1 MEYFLVKF
9 ICKIFQYIIISILE
23 FKIMAETVGERLK
36 RIRLEHNFTQKQI
49 ADYLGFKQG
58 QIAKLESNERTLK
71 SDSLIKLSNLYRC
84 SPEYIILG
92 IGEYSKTNLA
102 FRSKEKNLSLEDIA
116 EMNRIID
123 NLEFLSRITN
133 EK

>member
-1 MEYFLVKF
+1 
-9 ICKIFQYIIISILE
+9 
-23 FKIMAETVGERLK
+23 MAETVGERLK
-36 RIRLEHNFTQKQI
+36 RIRLEHNFTKKQI

-102 FRSKEKNLSLEDIA
+102 FRSNEKNLSLEDIA

-133 EK
+133 EQ

>member
-1 MEYFLVKF
+1 MT
-9 ICKIFQYIIISILE
+9 
-23 FKIMAETVGERLK
+23 ETVGERLK

-102 FRSKEKNLSLEDIA
+102 FRSNEKNLSLDDIA

>member
-1 MEYFLVKF
+1 
-9 ICKIFQYIIISILE
+9 
-23 FKIMAETVGERLK
+23 MAETVGERLK

-71 SDSLIKLSNLYRC
+71 SDSLIKLSNLHRC

-102 FRSKEKNLSLEDIA
+102 FRSNEKNLSLDDIA

-133 EK
+133 EQ

>member
-1 MEYFLVKF
+1 MG
-9 ICKIFQYIIISILE
+9 
-23 FKIMAETVGERLK
+23 ETIGERLK

-102 FRSKEKNLSLEDIA
+102 FRSNEKNLSLEDIA

-133 EK
+133 EQ

>member
-1 MEYFLVKF
+1 
-9 ICKIFQYIIISILE
+9 
-23 FKIMAETVGERLK
+23 MAETVGERLK

-71 SDSLIKLSNLYRC
+71 SDSLNKLSNLYRC

-102 FRSKEKNLSLEDIA
+102 FRSNEKNLSLDDIA

-133 EK
+133 EQ

>member
-1 MEYFLVKF
+1 
-9 ICKIFQYIIISILE
+9 
-23 FKIMAETVGERLK
+23 MAETIGERLK

-102 FRSKEKNLSLEDIA
+102 FRSNEKNLSLEDIA

-133 EK
+133 EQ

>member
-1 MEYFLVKF
+1 MTG
-9 ICKIFQYIIISILE
+9 
-23 FKIMAETVGERLK
+23 TVGERLK

-102 FRSKEKNLSLEDIA
+102 FRSNEKNLSLDDIA

-123 NLEFLSRITN
+123 NLEFLSRITS

>member
-1 MEYFLVKF
+1 
-9 ICKIFQYIIISILE
+9 
-23 FKIMAETVGERLK
+23 MAETVGERLK

-71 SDSLIKLSNLYRC
+71 SNSLIKLSNLYRC

-102 FRSKEKNLSLEDIA
+102 FRSNEKNLSLEDIA

-133 EK
+133 EQ

>member
-1 MEYFLVKF
+1 
-9 ICKIFQYIIISILE
+9 
-23 FKIMAETVGERLK
+23 MAETVGERLK

-71 SDSLIKLSNLYRC
+71 SDSLSKLSNLYRC

-102 FRSKEKNLSLEDIA
+102 FRSNEKNLSLDDIA

-133 EK
+133 EQ

>member
-1 MEYFLVKF
+1 
-9 ICKIFQYIIISILE
+9 
-23 FKIMAETVGERLK
+23 MAETVGERLK
-36 RIRLEHNFTQKQI
+36 RIRLEHKFTQKQI

-102 FRSKEKNLSLEDIA
+102 FRSNEKNLSLEDIA

-133 EK
+133 EE

>member
-92 IGEYSKTNLA
+92 IGEYSKTNMA

-133 EK
+133 EE

>member
-1 MEYFLVKF
+1 
-9 ICKIFQYIIISILE
+9 
-23 FKIMAETVGERLK
+23 MAETVGERLK

-102 FRSKEKNLSLEDIA
+102 FRSNEKNLSLEDIA

>member
-1 MEYFLVKF
+1 MT
-9 ICKIFQYIIISILE
+9 
-23 FKIMAETVGERLK
+23 ETVGERLK

-102 FRSKEKNLSLEDIA
+102 FRSNEKNLSLEDIA

-133 EK
+133 EQ

>member
-1 MEYFLVKF
+1 MT
-9 ICKIFQYIIISILE
+9 
-23 FKIMAETVGERLK
+23 ETVGERLK

-102 FRSKEKNLSLEDIA
+102 FRSNKKNLSLEDMA

-123 NLEFLSRITN
+123 NLEFLSRITS
-133 EK
+133 KQD

>member
-1 MEYFLVKF
+1 
-9 ICKIFQYIIISILE
+9 
-23 FKIMAETVGERLK
+23 MAETVGERLK

-102 FRSKEKNLSLEDIA
+102 FRSNEKNLSLEDIA

-133 EK
+133 EE

>member
-1 MEYFLVKF
+1 
-9 ICKIFQYIIISILE
+9 
-23 FKIMAETVGERLK
+23 MAETVGERLK

-102 FRSKEKNLSLEDIA
+102 FRSNEKNLSLDDIA

-133 EK
+133 E

>member
-1 MEYFLVKF
+1 
-9 ICKIFQYIIISILE
+9 
-23 FKIMAETVGERLK
+23 MAETVGERLK

-58 QIAKLESNERTLK
+58 QIAKLESNERKLK
-71 SDSLIKLSNLYRC
+71 SDSLTKLSNLYRC

-102 FRSKEKNLSLEDIA
+102 FRSNEKNLSLDDIA

-133 EK
+133 EQ

>member
-1 MEYFLVKF
+1 
-9 ICKIFQYIIISILE
+9 
-23 FKIMAETVGERLK
+23 MAETVGKRLK

-102 FRSKEKNLSLEDIA
+102 FRSNEKNLSLEDIA

>member
-1 MEYFLVKF
+1 
-9 ICKIFQYIIISILE
+9 
-23 FKIMAETVGERLK
+23 MAETVGERLK
-36 RIRLEHNFTQKQI
+36 KIRLEHNFTQKQI

-102 FRSKEKNLSLEDIA
+102 FRSNEKNLSLDDIA

-133 EK
+133 EE

>member
-1 MEYFLVKF
+1 
-9 ICKIFQYIIISILE
+9 
-23 FKIMAETVGERLK
+23 MAETVGERLK
-36 RIRLEHNFTQKQI
+36 RITLEHNFTQKQI

-102 FRSKEKNLSLEDIA
+102 FRSNEKNLSLDDIA

-133 EK
+133 EQ

>member
-1 MEYFLVKF
+1 MTG
-9 ICKIFQYIIISILE
+9 
-23 FKIMAETVGERLK
+23 TVGERLK

-102 FRSKEKNLSLEDIA
+102 FRSNEKNLSLDDIA

-133 EK
+133 EQ

>member
-1 MEYFLVKF
+1 MT
-9 ICKIFQYIIISILE
+9 
-23 FKIMAETVGERLK
+23 ETVGERLK

-92 IGEYSKTNLA
+92 IGEYSKTILA
-102 FRSKEKNLSLEDIA
+102 FRSKEK
-116 EMNRIID
+116 
-123 NLEFLSRITN
+123 
-133 EK
+133 

>member
-1 MEYFLVKF
+1 
-9 ICKIFQYIIISILE
+9 
-23 FKIMAETVGERLK
+23 MAETVGERLK
-36 RIRLEHNFTQKQI
+36 KIRLEHNFTQKQI

-102 FRSKEKNLSLEDIA
+102 FRSNEKNLSLDDIA

-133 EK
+133 EQ

>member
-1 MEYFLVKF
+1 MV
-9 ICKIFQYIIISILE
+9 
-23 FKIMAETVGERLK
+23 ETVGDRLK

-102 FRSKEKNLSLEDIA
+102 FRSNEKNLSLDDIA

-133 EK
+133 EQ

>member
-1 MEYFLVKF
+1 
-9 ICKIFQYIIISILE
+9 
-23 FKIMAETVGERLK
+23 MAETVGERLK

-102 FRSKEKNLSLEDIA
+102 FRSNEKNLSLEDIA

-123 NLEFLSRITN
+123 NLEFLSRITS

>member
-1 MEYFLVKF
+1 MG
-9 ICKIFQYIIISILE
+9 
-23 FKIMAETVGERLK
+23 ETIGERLK

-49 ADYLGFKQG
+49 AEYLGFKQG

-84 SPEYIILG
+84 SQEYIILG

-102 FRSKEKNLSLEDIA
+102 FRSNNKNLSMDDIA

-133 EK
+133 EQ

>member
-1 MEYFLVKF
+1 
-9 ICKIFQYIIISILE
+9 
-23 FKIMAETVGERLK
+23 MAETVGERLK

-71 SDSLIKLSNLYRC
+71 SDSIIKLSNLYRC

-102 FRSKEKNLSLEDIA
+102 FRSNEKNLSLDDIA

-133 EK
+133 E

>member
-1 MEYFLVKF
+1 
-9 ICKIFQYIIISILE
+9 
-23 FKIMAETVGERLK
+23 MAETVGERLK

-58 QIAKLESNERTLK
+58 QIAKLENNERTLK

-102 FRSKEKNLSLEDIA
+102 FRSNEKNLSLDDIA

-133 EK
+133 EQ

>member
-1 MEYFLVKF
+1 
-9 ICKIFQYIIISILE
+9 
-23 FKIMAETVGERLK
+23 MAETVGERLK
-36 RIRLEHNFTQKQI
+36 RIRLEHKFTQKQI

-102 FRSKEKNLSLEDIA
+102 FRSNEKNLSLEDIA

-123 NLEFLSRITN
+123 NQEFLSRITN
-133 EK
+133 EQ

>member
-1 MEYFLVKF
+1 MT
-9 ICKIFQYIIISILE
+9 
-23 FKIMAETVGERLK
+23 ETVGERLK

-123 NLEFLSRITN
+123 NLEFLSRITS

>member
-1 MEYFLVKF
+1 
-9 ICKIFQYIIISILE
+9 
-23 FKIMAETVGERLK
+23 MAETVGERLK

-49 ADYLGFKQG
+49 AGYLGFKQG

-102 FRSKEKNLSLEDIA
+102 FRSNEKNLSLDDIA

-133 EK
+133 EQ

>member
-1 MEYFLVKF
+1 
-9 ICKIFQYIIISILE
+9 
-23 FKIMAETVGERLK
+23 MAETVGERLK
-36 RIRLEHNFTQKQI
+36 KIRLEHNFTQKQI

-102 FRSKEKNLSLEDIA
+102 FRSNEKNLSLDDIA

>member
-1 MEYFLVKF
+1 
-9 ICKIFQYIIISILE
+9 
-23 FKIMAETVGERLK
+23 MAETVGERLK

-102 FRSKEKNLSLEDIA
+102 FRSNEKKLSLEDIA

-133 EK
+133 EQ